1 MSVDGLNKAEMK
13 TGHPAGTLTGAVLG
27 ETRML
32 PILLD
37 NLSIYF
43 TV

>member
-1 MSVDGLNKAEMK
+1 MSVYCLNKAEMK
-13 TGHPAGTLTGAVLG
+13 TGHPAGTLTGAVFG

-43 TV
+43 KV

>member
-1 MSVDGLNKAEMK
+1 MLVDCLNKAEMK
-13 TGHPAGTLTGAVLG
+13 TEHPAGTPKGAVLG

-32 PILLD
+32 SILLD

-43 TV
+43 KV